1 MKLTQ
6 EIIDQIQ
13 EAMLHTKKDG
23 TVNWKDTDEIV
34 VQLAGTFAADRFIV
48 IKNRTKDP
56 VVSAAPHPNFDY
68 ERKVFTKDGREEYMK
83 EYATQRL
90 HNDIK
95 KAKCKNLIMTS
106 ITKTLILQLKRIANF
121 IALEGEN
128 KECYWY
134 GLTLTIYALIG
145 DL

>member
-23 TVNWKDTDEIV
+23 SINWKDDDEIV
-34 VQLAGTFAADRFIV
+34 VQLAGHLLLTNLLSLRIEQRPCSFCC
-48 IKNRTKDP
+48 T
-56 VVSAAPHPNFDY
+56 HPDFDY

-83 EYATQRL
+83 EYATKRL

-95 KAKCKNLIMTS
+95 KENE
-106 ITKTLILQLKRIANF
+106 RI
-121 IALEGEN
+121 
-128 KECYWY
+128 
-134 GLTLTIYALIG
+134 
-145 DL
+145 

>member
-34 VQLAGTFAADRFIV
+34 VKLAGTIAGHRLIL

-56 VVSAAPHPNFDY
+56 VVSAEPHPDFDY
-68 ERKVFTKDGREEYMK
+68 ERKVFIKDGREEYMK

-95 KAKCKNLIMTS
+95 KSK
-106 ITKTLILQLKRIANF
+106 
-121 IALEGEN
+121 
-128 KECYWY
+128 
-134 GLTLTIYALIG
+134 
-145 DL
+145 